1 MRSVRLKPLVEAV
14 APVHSGIGQMNVA
27 FSRCPTVSYPGF
39 LPRHDAVSSPRHSQ
53 GRGKLVAVRPKTTVQ
68 QHIAATCPTHS
79 RTDLRVRDLES
90 VIDEPKERDGTNLGF
105 TPTETLIAS
114 LIGCTNVIG
123 HKIAHKHGIEFDEMA
138 IEAEAT
144 FDRRG
149 VMLAEEGSVPFP
161 RIVLTI
167 NLRTGASEAE
177 MEKVKTELP
186 KFCPVSKLI
195 REAGTVIEEV
205 WNVTRA

>member
-1 MRSVRLKPLVEAV
+1 MV
-14 APVHSGIGQMNVA
+14 
-27 FSRCPTVSYPGF
+27 T
-39 LPRHDAVSSPRHSQ
+39 
-53 GRGKLVAVRPKTTVQ
+53 VRPKNTVQ

-79 RTDLRVRDLES
+79 RTDLQVRDLGS
-90 VIDEPKERDGTNLGF
+90 VIDEPEERDGTNLGF

-114 LIGCTNVIG
+114 LIGCTNVIS
-123 HKIAHKHGIEFDEMA
+123 HKIAHKHGIAFDDMT

-149 VMLAEEGSVPFP
+149 ASLMEEIKVPFP

-167 NLRTGASEAE
+167 DVRTDASDSD
-177 MEKVKTELP
+177 MEKIRTELP
-186 KFCPVSKLI
+186 MFCPVSKVI

-205 WNVTRA
+205 WNVTRD